1 MENSQKN
8 KGKALVGA
16 LLLGLAVVGS
26 AFTSIPVEKA
36 SKQTQHF
43 FRNEGTMA
51 SPIWKYIGTV
61 EPGEFDC
68 TTNEENYCYG
78 SSDLGADGSG
88 NPLGTVAASK
98 TGDYNP

>member
-26 AFTSIPVEKA
+26 AFTNIPVEKT
-36 SKQTQHF
+36 SKQDQHF
-43 FRNEGTMA
+43 FRNDGTMA

-61 EPGEFDC
+61 EPGALDC
-68 TTNEENYCYG
+68 TNNEANYCYG
-78 SSDLGADGSG
+78 KSDLGADGSG
-88 NPLGTVAASK
+88 NPLGTVTAEK
-98 TGDYNP
+98 QGDYAP